1 MPDQQQDILQKLN
14 EMHTDVLL
22 IRSDLG
28 RTQEEV
34 EDHELIL
41 RGKSKVNGIVSEV
54 KAMKTAQVTSNR
66 LWLLMVSI
74 IGTVV
79 TWLGITK

>member
-1 MPDQQQDILQKLN
+1 MADQDILNKLN

-28 RTQEEV
+28 VTKNEV
-34 EDHELIL
+34 AEHDLIL
-41 RGKSKVNGIVSEV
+41 RGKSKVNGLVSEV
-54 KAMKTAQVTSNR
+54 KAIQTAQTTSNR
-66 LWLLMVSI
+66 IWLLMVSI

-79 TWLGITK
+79 TWLGVTK